1 MQTTFCLCLVA
12 LCAIVVTTGVC
23 KAEGCF
29 DAGYSAT
36 ENPLFIP
43 GTRTT
48 LTFVPERG
56 TAPSRLG
63 APTLTR
69 LAVLSGPFQS
79 FKDSQIQKDPKCGR
93 WGGRDKVRHGA
104 IFFATTLG
112 LQLFI
117 ESSFNV
123 SKTKAFL
130 ISAAIGT
137 LVGVGK
143 EMYDWKI
150 SDKDCFSEQ
159 DLVANTAGI
168 LSAGLV
174 IMISN

>member
-1 MQTTFCLCLVA
+1 MAFCSLA
-12 LCAIVVTTGVC
+12 LTAQVC
-23 KAEGCF
+23 RAEGCF
-29 DAGYSAT
+29 DVGFSAS
-36 ENPLFIP
+36 ENTLFTP
-43 GTRTT
+43 GSQTT
-48 LTFVPERG
+48 LGLIRG
-56 TAPSRLG
+56 QSAAPSPL
-63 APTLTR
+63 AVPTLTR